1 MAEDFG
7 TVLIRSG
14 VRLERKRR
22 TRSITL
28 ADISGDTVITIE
40 CPKCAEKFKTEVG
53 QLDGKRA
60 NCPFCRTNFTV
71 KEKDLIQFRHLLKP
85 KRAASERLPVTY

>member
-7 TVLIRSG
+7 TVLIRARF
-14 VRLERKRR
+14 RLERQRR
-22 TRSITL
+22 TRSITF

-53 QLDGKRA
+53 QLNGKRG
-60 NCPFCRTNFTV
+60 NCPFCRTQFMIN
-71 KEKDLIQFRHLLKP
+71 EKDLVRFWHLRK
-85 KRAASERLPVTY
+85 KISIDS